1 VPLFAI
7 TTMRGPRWNTLVGPR
22 EQELWTE
29 HAAFADELVAS
40 GVIMLGGPVQDPD
53 ERVVALIAMESTDEA
68 AVHSCFA
75 DDPWITAGI
84 LELKEVREWT
94 VWLDGLGYRHRKF
107 SSG

>member
-1 VPLFAI
+1 
-7 TTMRGPRWNTLVGPR
+7 
-22 EQELWTE
+22 
-29 HAAFADELVAS
+29 
-40 GVIMLGGPVQDPD
+40 
-53 ERVVALIAMESTDEA
+53 VVALIAMESTDEA